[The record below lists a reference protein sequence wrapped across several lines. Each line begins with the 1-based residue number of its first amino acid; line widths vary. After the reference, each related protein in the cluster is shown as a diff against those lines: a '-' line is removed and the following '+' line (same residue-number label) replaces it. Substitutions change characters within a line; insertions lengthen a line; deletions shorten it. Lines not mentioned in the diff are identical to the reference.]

1 MSIVSDAS
9 FRYNVIDEAGSEYC
23 SKTGLNFDELLADV
37 EYMAALVADSD
48 AKERG
53 YMPETIIASLKRH
66 DFAGGFAQ
74 WIGNV
79 PSCCNGYFRKVV
91 VTREPTQDGGLR

>member
-1 MSIVSDAS
+1 MSTVSGAS
-9 FRYNVIDEAGSEYC
+9 FRYNVIDETSSEYC

-53 YMPETIIASLKRH
+53 YMPETIIASLKQH
-66 DFAGGFAQ
+66 DFAGASRSGSATSRAAATAISAK
-74 WIGNV
+74 W
-79 PSCCNGYFRKVV
+79 S
-91 VTREPTQDGGLR
+91 